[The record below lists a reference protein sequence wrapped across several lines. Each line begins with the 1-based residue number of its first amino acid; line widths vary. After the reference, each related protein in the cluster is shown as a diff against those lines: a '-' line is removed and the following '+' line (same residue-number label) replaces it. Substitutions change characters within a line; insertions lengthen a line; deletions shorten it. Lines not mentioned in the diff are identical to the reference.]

1 MFPVYSIK
9 NTFTPDQEEE
19 LKPDM
24 HKFSFVWLKGQ
35 HIRHITCW
43 WWKKNPKQKKVPL
56 IPPALFFGFPSIL
69 TNILHT
75 AVDETCLYRVS
86 GE

>member
-9 NTFTPDQEEE
+9 KTFTPDQEQE

-35 HIRHITCW
+35 HIRHTTCW
-43 WWKKNPKQKKVPL
+43 WWKKNPKQKKK
-56 IPPALFFGFPSIL
+56 
-69 TNILHT
+69 
-75 AVDETCLYRVS
+75 CL
-86 GE
+86 